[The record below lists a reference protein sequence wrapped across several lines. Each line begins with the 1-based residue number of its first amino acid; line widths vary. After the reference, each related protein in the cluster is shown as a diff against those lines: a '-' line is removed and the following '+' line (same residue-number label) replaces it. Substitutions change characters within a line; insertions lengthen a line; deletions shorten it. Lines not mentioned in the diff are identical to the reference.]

1 RSRHTRWPRDWS
13 SDVCSS
19 DLGRRERQSLR
30 TGWCDRDGRCDT
42 RRLRL
47 FVRTQ
52 FTAWGGHSGL
62 LFYSISATRNAVNFG
77 TTCGP
82 DTRSNLSGIWI
93 GSGQCSWILTAR
105 LSGGDVGGSDRL
117 RLVGY
122 ATPGAVGLESGF
134 GCNLNQATTLS
145 QSTKTRSCG
154 TFKKTKFIAS
164 RM

>member
-1 RSRHTRWPRDWS
+1 MIRRPPRSTLFPYTTLFRS
-13 SDVCSS
+13 
-19 DLGRRERQSLR
+19 SLR

-93 GSGQCSWILTAR
+93 GAGL
-105 LSGGDVGGSDRL
+105 GPVFVDPDRKS
-117 RLVGY
+117 V
-122 ATPGAVGLESGF
+122 V
-134 GCNLNQATTLS
+134 
-145 QSTKTRSCG
+145 
-154 TFKKTKFIAS
+154 
-164 RM
+164 